1 MATSKKGR
9 ASKSVPYSAF
19 EQGCLDLNL
28 PKDTLAGLMGFS
40 NGASNH
46 WEKAGFMP
54 RVAAM
59 AIEGLRKQS
68 GGCQSMATMLVLVE
82 PNDIQLVEGVL
93 ESLPC
98 AVQKLPI

>member
-59 AIEGLRKQS
+59 AVDSLRKRS
-68 GGCQSMATMLVLVE
+68 GSCQSLTTMLVLVE
-82 PNDIQLVEGVL
+82 PKDIQLVEGVL
-93 ESLPC
+93 DSLPC
-98 AVQKLPI
+98 AIQKLPI